1 MSKAHAQRHAAA
13 RMARSSARLAAVQA
27 LYQMDVAGTGIEVV
41 IEEFVRDRF
50 TAPPPPEKDEV
61 PPAPDLGEDATI
73 GADATFFSELVRGTV
88 RRQRDVDPMIDRS
101 LAEGWRLVRIDSL
114 VRAILRVGVFE
125 LLERPDV
132 PARVVISEYIDVA
145 RAFYD
150 ADEPRVVNGVL
161 DRLTRQVRPGEL
173 EAKADAKPKSEGGA
187 E

>member
-1 MSKAHAQRHAAA
+1 MSKAQSARHAAA
-13 RMARSSARLAAVQA
+13 RLARSSARLAAVQA

-41 IEEFVRDRF
+41 IAEFVRDRF
-50 TAPPPPEKDEV
+50 TAPPPPAKDEV
-61 PPAPDLGEDATI
+61 PAAPDLGEDATI
-73 GADATFFSELVRGTV
+73 GADATFFSELLRGTV
-88 RRQRDVDPMIDRS
+88 RRQRDVDPMIDKS

-125 LLERPDV
+125 LMERPDV
-132 PARVVISEYIDVA
+132 PARVVINEYIDVA

-161 DRLTRQVRPGEL
+161 DRLTRHFRPGEL
-173 EAKADAKPKSEGGA
+173 EARTEPKPKLEDGG